1 MGSGSDCNGVAHDH
15 DYGHGH
21 DGHDHRRL
29 ADDHAEDD
37 HADDDHASAA
47 DEYYLKCDGPA
58 WWPNMEYLLQERS
71 NAVGNFV
78 SDCVKTKY
86 S

>member
-1 MGSGSDCNGVAHDH
+1 MS
-15 DYGHGH
+15 
-21 DGHDHRRL
+21 RRL
-29 ADDHAEDD
+29 AQHVL
-37 HADDDHASAA
+37 SMA
-47 DEYYLKCDGPA
+47 DEYYVKCDGPA

-78 SDCVKTKY
+78 SDFVKTKY